1 MKYKQIES
9 IEHEKW
15 ICKRERIDF
24 YICKFPCNEYYECSA
39 IFKGVDIELGIA
51 KSWSEAKHINRKY
64 YIKMMKDGL
73 L

>member
-1 MKYKQIES
+1 MNIMNAVL
-9 IEHEKW
+9 
-15 ICKRERIDF
+15 F
-24 YICKFPCNEYYECSA
+24 
-39 IFKGVDIELGIA
+39 FKGVDIELGTA